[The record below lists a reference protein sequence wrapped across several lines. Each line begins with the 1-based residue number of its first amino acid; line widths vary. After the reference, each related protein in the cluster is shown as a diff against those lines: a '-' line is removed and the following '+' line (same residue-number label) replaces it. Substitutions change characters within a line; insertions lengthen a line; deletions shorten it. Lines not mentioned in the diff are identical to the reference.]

1 MRRRTEDMEPD
12 ADKPIAREP
21 WQRLLRERYDAPPE
35 VTDARIRAAARRALA
50 PRPSRWWLPAS
61 LAASVLLAVML
72 VQWQYGDDRAPAYVT
87 ESDVAAPMSA
97 APAATDAGAEAADE
111 RMMDAAESAGRA
123 REARQAPTADAAV
136 ASPSVP
142 PPLMELPE
150 YDSPAAAP
158 VERETPTTGITAA
171 APAQGVAPAAATRTQ
186 ESGSFGKL
194 GNLKESAEAPRDPEE
209 WYEEIEALRAA
220 GRIEDAE
227 AELDRLEAAW
237 PGWLEKNHP
246 QDR

>member
-12 ADKPIAREP
+12 QDPPIAREP

-35 VTDARIRAAARRALA
+35 VTDARIRQAARRALA

-72 VQWQYGDDRAPAYVT
+72 VQWQYGDDRAPVYVT

-97 APAATDAGAEAADE
+97 APAAADAGAAATDE
-111 RMMDAAESAGRA
+111 RTTNAAESAV
-123 REARQAPTADAAV
+123 AP
-136 ASPSVP
+136 PSVP
-142 PPLMELPE
+142 PPLMDLPSFE
-150 YDSPAAAP
+150 APPAAST
-158 VERETPTTGITAA
+158 ERETPVTGITAGAPAQAVTSA
-171 APAQGVAPAAATRTQ
+171 APAPAA
-186 ESGSFGKL
+186 ESQSFGKL
-194 GNLKESAEAPRDPEE
+194 GALKESAEAPRDPEE
-209 WYEEIEALRAA
+209 WYAEIEALRAA
-220 GRIEDAE
+220 GRIDDAE
-227 AELDRLEAAW
+227 AELARLEAAW

>member
-1 MRRRTEDMEPD
+1 MEPD
-12 ADKPIAREP
+12 QDPPIAREP

-35 VTDARIRAAARRALA
+35 VTDARIRAAARRALT

-72 VQWQYGDDRAPAYVT
+72 VQWQYGDERAPAYVT

-97 APAATDAGAEAADE
+97 APAAADAGAAAADE
-111 RMMDAAESAGRA
+111 PSANAAETVGRT
-123 REARQAPTADAAV
+123 REARQAPAADAAV
-136 ASPSVP
+136 APPFVPSPPMEP
-142 PPLMELPE
+142 PAYNSM
-150 YDSPAAAP
+150 PAASI
-158 VERETPTTGITAA
+158 ERETPMTGITAG
-171 APAQGVAPAAATRTQ
+171 APAQAVAPSAPARAE
-186 ESGSFGKL
+186 ESSRLGKL
-194 GNLKESAEAPRDPEE
+194 GNLKESTEAPRDPEQ

-246 QDR
+246 QNR